1 MDAERLAEID
11 AVLESALGLAAAARP
26 AFLDRRCAGD
36 PELRREVESLLA
48 LSARE
53 VDGLVSR
60 VRELAASLSGVPGS
74 GEPHDP
80 LPPGSTLG
88 AYRILRRLG
97 RGGMGV
103 VALAERSDGTFERRV
118 AVKLLLHADSS
129 PEAIRRFELERQ
141 ILARLSHPH
150 IAHLVDGGVDPRG
163 LPYLVMEY
171 VEGVP
176 VDEHCDRHQ
185 LGIEARLRLVVAIA
199 RAVHAAHRNLV
210 VHRDI
215 KPANLLVTAEGV
227 PKLLDFGIAK
237 LVAGESADLS
247 LIQSAAK
254 VLTPTYAS
262 PEQVRGD
269 PIGTASDVYQLG
281 LLLYELL
288 TGRRPQGSSTRSLAE
303 LVLMVCE
310 TEPPPPSDVVRLDVP
325 GEPGAAE
332 LARRRGSTPA
342 RLARR
347 YRAEL
352 DAIVARALRKD
363 PDRRYGL
370 AEELA
375 ADLERHL
382 ESRPVRAR
390 RATLAYRAR
399 KLVQRNLAASL
410 VAALAAVSTLGYAV
424 AVTLQARAIE
434 LERRRAEAES
444 EKAREVERLVL
455 DLFEIADPAA
465 SRGGT
470 VTAAELLDRG
480 VERVESELAG
490 QPEVQARMLS
500 ALGLVQ
506 GRLGL
511 LDEGVAL
518 QRRALE
524 LRRRLYGDDHLDVAE
539 SASRLGFLLREK
551 GDHAA
556 AEPLLAEAVALQRRL
571 RPDSI
576 ELSDSLTHLGL
587 LRYFDGDWDEAET
600 ILAESLALRRAHGD
614 DAAVARGLSNLGLVT
629 RSRGRPEEALR
640 YFREAIRLNR
650 QARPSRDGA
659 LVNNL
664 LGMGRTLHD
673 MGDYEAAQSAF
684 EEMLAVQ
691 RSLSPPD
698 HPDLAFS
705 MTLAA
710 TNLVRLGE
718 LGRAEALFTESLDI
732 LQAKLEPGHTRIVTT
747 MQGLGE
753 LRLAQGRLD
762 EAEAVLR
769 DALAMRRSLVGQTH
783 PLVAAGLLPLGRCL
797 AAQGRLPEARSA
809 WEEALAMAEGVG
821 QARLA
826 ARLRSEL
833 ARVGPRDPS

>member
-1 MDAERLAEID
+1 MEDERLAEID
-11 AVLESALGLAAAARP
+11 AVLESALELEAGARS

-36 PELRREVESLLA
+36 PDLRREVEALLA
-48 LSARE
+48 LAARD
-53 VDGLVSR
+53 VDGLLGQ
-60 VRELAASLSGVPGS
+60 VRELAASLSEVPGDA
-74 GEPHDP
+74 GPRDP

-163 LPYLVMEY
+163 LPYLVMEH

-185 LGIEARLRLVVAIA
+185 LGVEARLRLVVAFA

-237 LVAGESADLS
+237 LVAAESPELS
-247 LIQSAAK
+247 LTRSAAR
-254 VLTPTYAS
+254 VMTPTYAS

-288 TGRRPQGSSTRSLAE
+288 TGRRPQGSRTSSLAE
-303 LVLMVCE
+303 LVLLVCE
-310 TEPPPPSDVVRLDVP
+310 AEPAPPSAAVLLDVP
-325 GEPGAAE
+325 GEPEASE

-363 PDRRYGL
+363 PERRYGS

-382 ESRPVRAR
+382 EGRTVRAR
-390 RATLAYRAR
+390 RSTLAYRAR
-399 KLVQRNLAASL
+399 KLVQRNLAASV
-410 VAALAAVSTLGYAV
+410 VAALAAISTLGYAV

-434 LERRRAEAES
+434 VERRRAELEA

-455 DLFEIADPAA
+455 DLFEVADPAA

-470 VTAAELLDRG
+470 VTAAELIARG
-480 VERVESELAG
+480 VERVEAELAG

-500 ALGLVQ
+500 ALGLAQ

-518 QRRALE
+518 QRRALT
-524 LRRRLYGDDHLDVAE
+524 LRRQLFGDDHLDVAE
-539 SASRLGFLLREK
+539 SASRLGSLLREK

-556 AEPLLAEAVALQRRL
+556 AAPLLGEAVALQRRL
-571 RPDSI
+571 CPDSI
-576 ELSDSLTHLGL
+576 ELSDSLTQLGL
-587 LRYFDGDWDEAET
+587 LRYFDGDWEEAEA
-600 ILAESLALRRAHGD
+600 ILTESLALRREHGD

-629 RSRGRPEEALR
+629 RARGRPEEAMR
-640 YFREAIRLNR
+640 YFREASRLNR
-650 QARPSRDGA
+650 QARPSRDAA

-664 LGMGRTLHD
+664 LGLGRTLHD
-673 MGDYEAAQSAF
+673 VGDYASAQSAF
-684 EEMLAVQ
+684 EEMLVIQ
-691 RSLSPPD
+691 RGLSPPD

-718 LGRAEALFTESLDI
+718 LGRAEALFAESLAI
-732 LQAKLEPGHTRIVTT
+732 LRAKLEPGHTRIVTT
-747 MQGLGE
+747 MQGIGE

-762 EAEAVLR
+762 EAASVLR
-769 DALAMRRSLVGQTH
+769 EALDLRRRLVGPAH
-783 PLVAAGLLPLGRCL
+783 PLVAAGLLPLGQCL
-797 AAQGRLPEARSA
+797 AAQGRVAEARAA
-809 WEEALAMAEGVG
+809 WEEALPMAVAGG
-821 QARLA
+821 QGTLV
-826 ARLRSEL
+826 ARLRAEL
-833 ARVGPRDPS
+833 ARGRSASP